1 MNVQVFIPHYFLEA
15 QGSHQYGSSR
25 LGSRT
30 ARSLALGRCLSAL
43 LNLRQRGL
51 DLELNHSRRTVDE
64 LPATEADAN
73 SHTEVG
79 ITICKIGDDYLKEVT
94 DIYREQITLLDVEL
108 EDPKLL
114 ALATRDRLVQ
124 SKIET
129 DLAIYL
135 EDDLIIHDPHYF
147 RKMAWFQQKTNHK
160 MCLMPHRYERIDTDR
175 EARILVDGPLRPGLI
190 GKFSQP
196 QRAVASGKYLGLE
209 EVVFDIA
216 ENPHAGTF
224 CVSNAQIQF
233 LRRQTL
239 ATEGFIGPLETAATL
254 TVLQHFSVLKP
265 SRDHRN
271 FLMVEHGHPSF
282 KHYTKSFPRRRP

>member
-1 MNVQVFIPHYFLEA
+1 MKVQVFIPHYFRELK
-15 QGSHQYGSSR
+15 GGNQYGSSR
-25 LGSRT
+25 VASRT
-30 ARSLALGRCLSAL
+30 ARSIALGRCLSAL
-43 LNLRQRGL
+43 LNLRQKGM
-51 DLELNHSRRTVDE
+51 DLELNHNRRTIDE
-64 LPATEADAN
+64 LWGREATGAVP
-73 SHTEVG
+73 TEVA
-79 ITICKIGDDYLKEVT
+79 ITVCKSGEDYLKEVT
-94 DIYREQITLLDVEL
+94 DIYRDQITLVDIEL

-124 SKIET
+124 SEVET

-147 RKMAWFQQKTNHK
+147 RKMAWFHQKTNHK

-175 EARILVDGPLRPGLI
+175 EARLLVDGPLRPSFI

-196 QRAVASGKYLGLE
+196 QRAIASGKYLGSE
-209 EVVFDIA
+209 NVVFDIA

-233 LRRQTL
+233 LRHQTL
-239 ATEGFIGPLETAATL
+239 ATEGFVGPLETAATL
-254 TVLQHFSVLKP
+254 TVLQFFSVLKP
-265 SRDHRN
+265 SRNHRS

-282 KHYTKSFPRRRP
+282 RSYTKSFPRRRV